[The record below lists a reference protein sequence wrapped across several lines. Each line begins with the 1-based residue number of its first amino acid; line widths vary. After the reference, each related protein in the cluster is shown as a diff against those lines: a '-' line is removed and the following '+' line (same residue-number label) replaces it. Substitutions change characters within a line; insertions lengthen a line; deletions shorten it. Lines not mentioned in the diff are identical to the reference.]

1 MEPDHQQNYEII
13 VPMTPVNLTNH
24 FLIAMPS
31 LQGSVFSKT
40 LTYVCRHD
48 ENGAFGLVINRPS
61 NINLQGLLEQVK
73 VTLSQEELANI
84 PVYLG
89 GPVQT
94 DRGFVLHSP
103 VGQWRSTLKV
113 TEEVA
118 LTTSLDIL
126 EQVAQGNLPDQLLIT
141 LGYAGWSAGQ
151 LEEEIKQNSWL
162 TVEAKPEIIFS
173 RPPAE
178 RLEAAMS
185 SLGFGMFQ
193 ISDDVGHA

>member
-1 MEPDHQQNYEII
+1 
-13 VPMTPVNLTNH
+13 MTAVNLTNH

-31 LQGSVFSKT
+31 LQGSVFSRT

-48 ENGAFGLVINRPS
+48 ENGAFGLVVNRPS
-61 NINLQGLLEQVK
+61 NINLQALMEQVK
-73 VTLSQEELANI
+73 VTLSREELGNYPI
-84 PVYLG
+84 YLG

-103 VGQWRSTLKV
+103 LGQWRSTLKV
-113 TEEVA
+113 NDEIG

-126 EQVAQGNLPDQLLIT
+126 EEVAQGRMPEKMLIT

-162 TVEAKPEIIFS
+162 TVEADPEIIFNCQ
-173 RPPAE
+173 PAQ
-178 RLEAAMS
+178 RLESAMS
-185 SLGFGMFQ
+185 SLGFGLFQ

>member
-1 MEPDHQQNYEII
+1 MEPVCERNYAII
-13 VPMTPVNLTNH
+13 RFMTAVNLTNH

-31 LQGSVFSKT
+31 LQGSVFSRT

-48 ENGAFGLVINRPS
+48 ENGAFGLVVNRPS
-61 NINLQGLLEQVK
+61 NIYLPALLEQVK
-73 VTLSQEELANI
+73 VTLEREDLVNFPI
-84 PVYLG
+84 YLG

-113 TEEVA
+113 NDQIG

-126 EQVAQGNLPDQLLIT
+126 EEVAQGRLPDHMLIT

-162 TVEAKPEIIFS
+162 TVEANPEILFNC
-173 RPPAE
+173 PPAQ
-178 RLEAAMS
+178 RLDAAMS
-185 SLGFGMFQ
+185 SLGVGMFQ
-193 ISDDVGHA
+193 ISDEVGHA

>member
-1 MEPDHQQNYEII
+1 MEPDRERNYAII
-13 VPMTPVNLTNH
+13 TPMSAVNLTNH

-31 LQGSVFSKT
+31 LQGSVFSRT

-73 VTLSQEELANI
+73 VTLDQEELGQI

-113 TEEVA
+113 TNEVG

-126 EQVAQGNLPDQLLIT
+126 EEVAQGNLPQQMLIT

-162 TVEAKPEIIFS
+162 TVEANPEIIFN
-173 RPPAE
+173 RPPAQ

-185 SLGFGMFQ
+185 SLGVGLFQ